1 MVKLTQILILFFF
14 NLIAIGQSPLSQAVK
29 KVIPSVF
36 LIKTFDSQHKELSIG
51 TGFFVDSLGTGI
63 TNYHVLE
70 GASAATITLQ
80 DGSEFPIQY
89 INGQDEQR
97 DLIRFRVKS
106 SSSAKGLAFL
116 KLSNK
121 KPQLGEDV
129 FTIGNPEGL
138 SFSVSD
144 GIVSSVREDE
154 IGTVIQTTAPISPGS
169 SGSPLLNL
177 KGEVIGVISFY
188 YKDGQ
193 NLNFA
198 IGVNHLKEMTSAKP
212 VYEFPEQRESYSTFA
227 VDDNFF
233 IKHEWNSTQYNV
245 RQRETA
251 KLISDDPDAGTNQPQ
266 LEYSTSLAGKPVIL
280 EYNFDGG
287 KLSSIYYRGNFGLTD
302 RGFQKTR
309 ASLNESINYFIVV
322 FPELTERLGEP
333 CGCEEYGYNEW
344 DNQLRKNIEFATKE
358 KCIALNELNRYKIG
372 SQANESFERG
382 RQICSKAGKAYNA
395 EIDDYV
401 YRVYWETEA
410 SEYFMSIKYLPET
423 NFFRKNSS
431 DDNPNAESNWNL
443 FIKPKGIISKCN
455 SND

>member
-1 MVKLTQILILFFF
+1 MVKLTQFLILFLF

-36 LIKTFDSQHKELSIG
+36 LIKTYDSQHKELAIG
-51 TGFFVDSLGTGI
+51 TGFFIDSLGTGI

-80 DGSEFPIQY
+80 DGAEFPIQY

-97 DLIRFRVKS
+97 DLIRFRVES
-106 SSSAKGLAFL
+106 SSSAKGLAYL

-188 YKDGQ
+188 YQDGQ

-198 IGVNHLKEMTSAKP
+198 IGVNHLKEMTSKKP
-212 VYEFPEQRESYSTFA
+212 MYAFPEQRESSSKFA
-227 VDDNFF
+227 EDDNFF
-233 IKHEWNSTQYNV
+233 KKHEWSLTQYNV

-251 KLISDDPDAGTNQPQ
+251 KLISDDPDFGTNQPQ
-266 LEYSTSLAGKPVIL
+266 LEYSTSLAGKPVTL
-280 EYNFDGG
+280 EYDFDGG
-287 KLSSIYYRGNFGLTD
+287 KLSSISYSGNFGLTD
-302 RGFQKTR
+302 GGSEKTR
-309 ASLNESINYFIVV
+309 VSLNESINYFLVIY
-322 FPELTERLGEP
+322 PEMTERLGEP
-333 CGCEEYGYNEW
+333 CGCEEHGYNEW
-344 DNQLRKNIEFATKE
+344 YNQLRYNIEYATKE

-382 RQICSKAGKAYNA
+382 RQICSKDGKTYNA
-395 EIDDYV
+395 EIESYV
-401 YRVYWETEA
+401 YRVYWETED
-410 SEYFMSIKYLPET
+410 SEYSMVISYSPET
-423 NFFRKNSS
+423 NVFRKNTS
-431 DDNPNAESNWNL
+431 DDNPNAESRWSL
-443 FIKPKGIISKCN
+443 IIEPKSIISKCN